1 MDTKLTLKLNRD
13 IIEEAKKYASKQ
25 NRSLSSMIESLLQ
38 VVLTKDETDFKDFE
52 ITPFVRS
59 MASETSLSPDID
71 TDEYFEYML
80 KKHS

>member
-1 MDTKLTLKLNRD
+1 MDTKLTLKLNKD
-13 IIEEAKKYASKQ
+13 IIQKAKEHASSQ

-38 VVLTKDETDFKDFE
+38 VILKEDNTNLKDLE

-59 MASETSLSPDID
+59 MASETSLPANSN
-71 TDEYFEYML
+71 TDDYFEYML